1 MTAQEPIIRYE
12 VPGARRFGNY
22 VWGSL
27 MCLGGLG
34 FLVTGISSYFEFP
47 FLSLLKSPI
56 FTCMISGSFCSN
68 L

>member
-34 FLVTGISSYFEFP
+34 FLVTGILWSAWISFRSLYLVNYCLEFR
-47 FLSLLKSPI
+47 
-56 FTCMISGSFCSN
+56 
-68 L
+68 